1 MVWNRT
7 AKRSESGNSGSK
19 PRYYAVAS
27 VVAAGALLLTACGG
41 GSEITG
47 SETPVPTES
56 AVIDPNAVQPSLVG
70 LHIEGAEGG
79 AWASAPFGALRL
91 WDNGTAWSQ
100 IELAK
105 GEFKWDNLDGIVETS
120 ESRGLTDILYVMG
133 TTPDWAAANPKKLN
147 AGDYPQSGAAEAP
160 ANIADWSEWVTA
172 VVTRYKG
179 RISSYQI
186 WNEANLAN
194 FFNGTPAQ
202 MAELTKVAYDIIKAI
217 DPEAQVVSASPS
229 TRLVKSFDRFFPKY
243 LEELAVLDWPV
254 DVIAIHTYPDATGDP
269 SVRATLILKA
279 IDLLKASGAP
289 ALPLWDTELNYGLAG
304 PGDIPKQEITGA
316 RAAGFVVRTYIDDLR
331 LGVDRSY
338 WYIWTLQPYDL
349 LGVQAYSGSDGEQ
362 GFFAVNDWVTGATF
376 GGCTEADNAV
386 VCDFS
391 RDGTSWIVAW
401 AQAGEVV
408 YTTPDNSQLVCDPLA
423 VCKEAPPAS
432 AVTLTEVP
440 VRIYLQ

>member
-1 MVWNRT
+1 
-7 AKRSESGNSGSK
+7 
-19 PRYYAVAS
+19 
-27 VVAAGALLLTACGG
+27 LTACGG
-41 GSEITG
+41 GAETAG
-47 SETPVPTES
+47 SETPAPTES
-56 AVIDPNAVQPSLVG
+56 AAVDPNAVQPSMVG

-105 GEFKWDNLDGIVETS
+105 GEFKWDNLDGVVDTA
-120 ESRGLTDILYVMG
+120 ESRGLNDILYVIG
-133 TTPDWAAANPKKLN
+133 TTPDWAAKDPENLN
-147 AGDYPQSGAAEAP
+147 ASDYPQPGAAEAP
-160 ANIADWSEWVTA
+160 ANISDWSEWVTA
-172 VVTRYKG
+172 VATRYQG

-194 FFNGTPAQ
+194 FFNGTPKQ
-202 MAELTKVAYDIIKAI
+202 MAELTKVAYDIIKSI

-243 LEELAVLDWPV
+243 LEELATLGWPV
-254 DVIAIHTYPDATGDP
+254 DVMAIHTYPDATGDP
-269 SVRATLILKA
+269 TVRAALIVKA
-279 IDLLKASGAP
+279 QDFLKASGAP
-289 ALPLWDTELNYGLAG
+289 TLPLWDTELNYGLAG
-304 PGDIPKQEITGA
+304 PGDIPKEEITGA

-338 WYIWTLQPYDL
+338 WYIWTLKPYDL

-376 GGCTEADNAV
+376 GGCTEADNTV

-391 RDGTSWIVAW
+391 RDGTSWLVAW
-401 AQAGEVV
+401 AQAGEAV
-408 YTTPDNSQLVCDPLA
+408 YAMPENAQLICDPLA
-423 VCKEAPPAS
+423 SCTEAPVSGAT
-432 AVTLTEVP
+432 TLTEVP

>member
-1 MVWNRT
+1 
-7 AKRSESGNSGSK
+7 
-19 PRYYAVAS
+19 

-41 GSEITG
+41 GSETTG
-47 SETPVPTES
+47 SETPAPTES
-56 AVIDPNAVQPSLVG
+56 AVIDPDAVQPSMVG

-105 GEFKWDNLDGIVETS
+105 GEFKWGNLDGVLDTA
-120 ESRGLTDILYVMG
+120 ESRGLSDILYVMG

-147 AGDYPQSGAAEAP
+147 DSDYPQPGAAEAP
-160 ANIADWSEWVTA
+160 ANMSDWSDWVTA

-243 LEELAVLDWPV
+243 LQELAALDWPI
-254 DVIAIHTYPDATGDP
+254 DVIAIHTYPDAAGDP
-269 SVRATLILKA
+269 SIRATLILKA
-279 IDLLKASGAP
+279 LDLLKALGAP
-289 ALPLWDTELNYGLAG
+289 SLPLWDTELNYGLAG

-338 WYIWTLQPYDL
+338 WYIWTLKPYDL

-362 GFFAVNDWVTGATF
+362 GFFAVNDWVTGASF

-386 VCDFS
+386 TCDFS

-408 YTTPDNSQLVCDPLA
+408 YTTPENSQLVCDPLA

-432 AVTLTEVP
+432 PVTLTEVP

>member
-1 MVWNRT
+1 M
-7 AKRSESGNSGSK
+7 
-19 PRYYAVAS
+19 
-27 VVAAGALLLTACGG
+27 AAGALLLTACGG
-41 GSEITG
+41 GSETTDTQ
-47 SETPVPTES
+47 TPAPTES
-56 AVIDPNAVQPSLVG
+56 ASIDPNAVQPSLVG

-105 GEFKWDNLDGIVETS
+105 GEFKWDNLDGVLDTA

-133 TTPDWAAANPKKLN
+133 TTPDWAAADPEELN
-147 AGDYPQSGAAEAP
+147 ANDYPQPGAAEAP
-160 ANIADWSEWVTA
+160 ANIADWSDWVTA

-202 MAELTKVAYDIIKAI
+202 MAELTKVAYDIIKTI

-229 TRLVKSFDRFFPKY
+229 TRLVKSFDRFFPAY
-243 LEELAVLDWPV
+243 LEELAAVSWPI

-269 SVRATLILKA
+269 SVRAALILKA
-279 IDLLKASGAP
+279 IDLVKASGAP
-289 ALPLWDTELNYGLAG
+289 TLPLWDTELNFGLAG
-304 PGDIPKQEITGA
+304 PGDIPKQAITGS

-376 GGCTEADNAV
+376 GGCTEADNTV

-391 RDGTSWIVAW
+391 RDGTSWKVAW
-401 AQAGEVV
+401 AQSGEVV
-408 YTTPDNSQLVCDPLA
+408 YTTPENSQLVCDPLA
-423 VCKEAPPAS
+423 VCAEAPPS
-432 AVTLTEVP
+432 SGVTLTEVP

>member
-1 MVWNRT
+1 
-7 AKRSESGNSGSK
+7 
-19 PRYYAVAS
+19 
-27 VVAAGALLLTACGG
+27 
-41 GSEITG
+41 
-47 SETPVPTES
+47 
-56 AVIDPNAVQPSLVG
+56 VIDPNAVQPSLVG

-105 GEFKWDNLDGIVETS
+105 GEFKWDNLDGIIETS

-133 TTPDWAAANPKKLN
+133 TTPDWAATNPKKLN
-147 AGDYPQSGAAEAP
+147 AGDYPQPGAAEAP

-229 TRLVKSFDRFFPKY
+229 TRLVKSFDRFFPAY
-243 LEELAVLDWPV
+243 LQELAALDWPV

-269 SVRATLILKA
+269 SVRAALVLKA

-289 ALPLWDTELNYGLAG
+289 TLPLWDTELNYGLAG

-331 LGVDRSY
+331 LGIDRSY
-338 WYIWTLQPYDL
+338 WYIWTLKPYDL

-408 YTTPDNSQLVCDPLA
+408 YTTPENSQLVCDPLA